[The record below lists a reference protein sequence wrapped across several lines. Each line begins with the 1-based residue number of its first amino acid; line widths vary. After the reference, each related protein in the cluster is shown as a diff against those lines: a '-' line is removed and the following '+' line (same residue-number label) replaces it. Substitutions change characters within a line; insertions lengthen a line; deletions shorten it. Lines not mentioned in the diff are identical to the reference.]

1 MNDDVRA
8 VLDGTRRHAVVC
20 DDSEHALATFP
31 AAAFGA
37 LITDPPSGITFMGAE
52 WDHHKGGRAQWV
64 AWLARILG
72 LARVAT
78 RDGARALVWSLPRT
92 SHWTGCAVEDA
103 GWTIETE
110 VDHLFGQGWPKG
122 KSQLKPAH
130 EGWKLARNGVSVPLN
145 IDDVRIQGTVQRGA
159 GAVGFGVDRDD
170 GYAVGTGREYQSH
183 GRWPATVELSHTP
196 WCVCVGTRR
205 VQSQSRFDGGTPRVN
220 AVYGTDSRDR
230 PAAGYADPDGTETV
244 AAWQCAEGCPVLALD
259 RDASSNGDDQ
269 RKTAGFQGTLTL
281 PSAYSEEEGSSCQT
295 RNGTPEDSSGSEM
308 VGGIASGESREAATC
323 SSNSNT
329 GGSGRWPTARS
340 PKGSTSTTSTT
351 TGATTASRTSRS
363 CPDTN
368 TETCMLGSEK
378 ITGSS
383 EASSSGAVGGATS
396 TSPLRSSV
404 GAQRAPTTVTAS
416 AAWPTTSATGA
427 APQRGSSSAGTTTG
441 TSISRVVERHAPP
454 SSASP
459 SRFFAQH
466 PAVDPD
472 EPDPFVYATKVP
484 AAERWCLARC
494 GCGERVCLLD
504 NARATCVT
512 ADGAPSDDDA
522 GTARAMR
529 CTVCGMARVHT
540 VHPTQKSVALM
551 RRFVRLVSRPGDVI
565 LDPFGGSMTTGV
577 AALLEG
583 RRVVLIERD
592 PHFARIG
599 RARLDATA
607 PSPERLARVAVEP
620 IVAKA
625 KHDDLPLLRGIR

>member
-103 GWTIETE
+103 GWMIESE
-110 VDHLFGQGWPKG
+110 INHLFGVGFPKG

-170 GYAVGTGREYQSH
+170 GYAVGTGREYQSS

-196 WCVCVGTRR
+196 WCVCVGTRTAIR
-205 VQSQSRFDGGTPRVN
+205 NVETGARHDSASVTAYGDGVN
-220 AVYGTDSRDR
+220 GRSTTGVA
-230 PAAGYADPDGTETV
+230 ETV

-259 RDASSNGDDQ
+259 Q
-269 RKTAGFQGTLTL
+269 
-281 PSAYSEEEGSSCQT
+281 E
-295 RNGTPEDSSGSEM
+295 
-308 VGGIASGESREAATC
+308 SGERPGDRPSRPPRQ
-323 SSNSNT
+323 N
-329 GGSGRWPTARS
+329 
-340 PKGSTSTTSTT
+340 TT
-351 TGATTASRTSRS
+351 TGYGLAAQPFVTTGYA
-363 CPDTN
+363 D
-368 TETCMLGSEK
+368 
-378 ITGSS
+378 
-383 EASSSGAVGGATS
+383 
-396 TSPLRSSV
+396 
-404 GAQRAPTTVTAS
+404 TVTA
-416 AAWPTTSATGA
+416 A
-427 APQRGSSSAGTTTG
+427 
-441 TSISRVVERHAPP
+441 
-454 SSASP
+454 
-459 SRFFAQH
+459 RFFAQH

-504 NARATCVT
+504 DARATCVT
-512 ADGAPSDDDA
+512 VDGAPSDDDA
-522 GTARAMR
+522 GNARAMR
-529 CTVCGMARVHT
+529 CTVCGRTRVHT

-620 IVAKA
+620 VKVVAP
-625 KHDDLPLLRGIR
+625 DFGPLFGGPR

>member
-103 GWTIETE
+103 GWMIESE
-110 VDHLFGQGWPKG
+110 INHLFGVGFPKG

-170 GYAVGTGREYQSH
+170 GYAVGTGREYQSS

-205 VQSQSRFDGGTPRVN
+205 VQATTGETRTTALGSMNDDGWRPTSQKRPRAFN
-220 AVYGTDSRDR
+220 
-230 PAAGYADPDGTETV
+230 ADPDGLETV
-244 AAWQCAEGCPVLALD
+244 AAWECAEGCPVLALD
-259 RDASSNGDDQ
+259 Q
-269 RKTAGFQGTLTL
+269 
-281 PSAYSEEEGSSCQT
+281 E
-295 RNGTPEDSSGSEM
+295 
-308 VGGIASGESREAATC
+308 SGERPGDRPSRPP
-323 SSNSNT
+323 SQN
-329 GGSGRWPTARS
+329 
-340 PKGSTSTTSTT
+340 TT
-351 TGATTASRTSRS
+351 TGYGLA
-363 CPDTN
+363 
-368 TETCMLGSEK
+368 
-378 ITGSS
+378 
-383 EASSSGAVGGATS
+383 
-396 TSPLRSSV
+396 
-404 GAQRAPTTVTAS
+404 AQPFV
-416 AAWPTTSATGA
+416 
-427 APQRGSSSAGTTTG
+427 TTG
-441 TSISRVVERHAPP
+441 YADTGTA
-454 SSASP
+454 A
-459 SRFFAQH
+459 RFFAQH

-504 NARATCVT
+504 DARATCVT
-512 ADGAPSDDDA
+512 VDGAPSDDDA
-522 GTARAMR
+522 GNARAMR
-529 CTVCGMARVHT
+529 CTVCGRTRVHT

-607 PSPERLARVAVEP
+607 PSPERLARVAMEP

-625 KHDDLPLLRGIR
+625 KHDDLPLFGGPR

>member
-103 GWTIETE
+103 GWMIESE
-110 VDHLFGQGWPKG
+110 INHLFGVGFPKG

-170 GYAVGTGREYQSH
+170 GYAVGTGREYQSS

-205 VQSQSRFDGGTPRVN
+205 VQATTGETRTTALGSMNDDGWRPTSQKRPRAFN
-220 AVYGTDSRDR
+220 
-230 PAAGYADPDGTETV
+230 ADPDGLETV
-244 AAWQCAEGCPVLALD
+244 AAWECAEGCPVLALD
-259 RDASSNGDDQ
+259 Q
-269 RKTAGFQGTLTL
+269 
-281 PSAYSEEEGSSCQT
+281 E
-295 RNGTPEDSSGSEM
+295 
-308 VGGIASGESREAATC
+308 SGERPGDRPSRPPRQ
-323 SSNSNT
+323 N
-329 GGSGRWPTARS
+329 
-340 PKGSTSTTSTT
+340 TT
-351 TGATTASRTSRS
+351 TGYGLAAQPFVTTGYA
-363 CPDTN
+363 D
-368 TETCMLGSEK
+368 
-378 ITGSS
+378 
-383 EASSSGAVGGATS
+383 
-396 TSPLRSSV
+396 
-404 GAQRAPTTVTAS
+404 TVTA
-416 AAWPTTSATGA
+416 A
-427 APQRGSSSAGTTTG
+427 
-441 TSISRVVERHAPP
+441 
-454 SSASP
+454 
-459 SRFFAQH
+459 RFFAQH

-504 NARATCVT
+504 DARATCVT
-512 ADGAPSDDDA
+512 VDGAPSDDDA
-522 GTARAMR
+522 GNARAMR
-529 CTVCGMARVHT
+529 CTVCGRTRVHT

-620 IVAKA
+620 VKVVAP
-625 KHDDLPLLRGIR
+625 DFGPLFGGPR